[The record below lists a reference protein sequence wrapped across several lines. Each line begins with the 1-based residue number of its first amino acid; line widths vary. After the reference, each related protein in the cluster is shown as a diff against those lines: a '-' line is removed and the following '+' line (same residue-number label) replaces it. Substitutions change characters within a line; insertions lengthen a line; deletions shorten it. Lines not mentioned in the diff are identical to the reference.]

1 MKLSSNRSALNWMVI
16 LVSFLIVSLILWN
29 TYRFFQKFKEEE
41 RIKMENFSVAQRELV
56 KTQDLYG
63 NISDF
68 PLKIIQSNTST
79 PMIIEDSE
87 GNFQS
92 NNIDINSNN
101 IQEFLKKL
109 SQKFA
114 KENTPIQVIYDGEV
128 LSTVYYGNSVLLNK
142 LKYYP
147 LALALIIILFLGLI
161 YFFYQSSR
169 IATQNK
175 LWTAMAKET
184 AHQIGTPLSSLIG
197 WAELLKNENVNST
210 FIDEINN
217 DISRL
222 ETITERFS
230 KIGSV
235 PQLMPTD
242 IVQATKNSI
251 QYLEARSSQMV
262 TFNSKLLEGVVLINL
277 NAALY
282 SWTIENLIKNSID
295 AMKGKGDLSIVME
308 DTAQEIYILISDTG
322 QGLSKKQ
329 FKTIF
334 ETGYTT
340 KKRGW
345 GLGLSLAKRIIEQY
359 HDGKIKVLNSELGK
373 GTTFQI
379 TLKKITN
386 NPQ

>member
-1 MKLSSNRSALNWMVI
+1 MKLSSNRSILNWMII
-16 LVSFLIVSLILWN
+16 LISFLIVSLILWN

-63 NISDF
+63 NISDL
-68 PLKIIQSNTST
+68 PLKIIQSNTTT
-79 PMIIEDSE
+79 PMIIEDSK

-92 NNIDINSNN
+92 NNIEITAKNS
-101 IQEFLKKL
+101 QEFLKKL
-109 SQKFA
+109 SLKFA
-114 KENTPIQVIYDGEV
+114 KENTPIQVIYDGKV

-210 FIDEINN
+210 FIGEINN
-217 DISRL
+217 DINRL

-262 TFNSKLLEGVVLINL
+262 TFNSKLLEGPVLINL

-295 AMKGKGDLSIVME
+295 AMKGKGDLSIEME
-308 DTAQEIYILISDTG
+308 DTPQEVYILISDTG

-359 HDGKIKVLNSELGK
+359 HDGRIKVLSSELGK

-379 TLKKITN
+379 KLKKITN

>member
-1 MKLSSNRSALNWMVI
+1 MKLSSNRSVLNWIVI

-41 RIKMENFSVAQRELV
+41 RIKMENFSEAQRELV
-56 KTQDLYG
+56 KTQDLDG
-63 NISDF
+63 NISDL
-68 PLKIIQSNTST
+68 PLKIIQSNTTT
-79 PMIIEDSE
+79 PMIIEGSKGD
-87 GNFQS
+87 FQS
-92 NNIDINSNN
+92 NNIEIKAKNN
-101 IQEFLKKL
+101 QEYLKKL
-109 SQKFA
+109 SQEFA
-114 KENTPIQVIYDGEV
+114 KENTPIQVIYNGEV

-161 YFFYQSSR
+161 YFFYRSSR

-197 WAELLKNENVNST
+197 WAELLKNENVNPT
-210 FIDEINN
+210 YIDEINN
-217 DISRL
+217 DINRL

-230 KIGSV
+230 KIGSI
-235 PQLMPTD
+235 PQLTPTD

-251 QYLEARSSQMV
+251 LYLEARSSQMIS
-262 TFNSKLLEGVVLINL
+262 FHSKLLEGAVLIDL

-295 AMKGKGDLSIVME
+295 AMKGKGDLNIVME
-308 DTAQEIYILISDTG
+308 DKPEEVCILISDTG

-329 FKTIF
+329 FNTIF

-345 GLGLSLAKRIIEQY
+345 GLGLSLAKRIIEKY
-359 HDGKIKVLNSELGK
+359 HNGKIKVLSSELGK

-379 TLKKITN
+379 TLKKSR
-386 NPQ
+386 